1 MVLFLFFFFKQKT
14 AYEMRISDW
23 SQTCALPISYVKAA
37 DVVRLI
43 VIDCI
48 NVVCAGEAV
57 QTDIGLSHFIDVD
70 HPFFRPD
77 QSPRVKFLPA
87 KDNNIVFS
95 YARLSDST
103 IRAPKLLSYTRSE
116 ERRVGKETVSTSR
129 SRC

>member
-1 MVLFLFFFFKQKT
+1 MFLNVQAVL
-14 AYEMRISDW
+14 
-23 SQTCALPISYVKAA
+23 SYGKAA

-43 VIDCI
+43 VRDCI

-70 HPFFRPD
+70 HPCFRPD

-103 IRAPKLLSYTRSE
+103 IRAHKLLSYTSLPPFSLSNFMWIARMSATKILWGQILP
-116 ERRVGKETVSTSR
+116 VFLF
-129 SRC
+129 